1 MKKSYLFPMTLSFL
15 MLLSGCDK
23 RMTENDVRASIAPY
37 ESQIA
42 EMNSEMFDIR
52 ARNGD
57 LRQELKEK
65 DEIIESLENV
75 SEAYDAYKE
84 EMSPYQGLADAE
96 AEARRI
102 EAESIAEKEKKEKEE
117 SLAAEKA
124 AAEAKEKL
132 GYDTG
137 ITYDQ
142 LARNPEN
149 YKGEKIKFTGK
160 VLQVMESDYK
170 VEIRLATSKGY
181 NDVIYCT
188 YSPNIVSSRVL
199 EDDRITVYGTSSGT
213 ITYQSTLGGK
223 ITIPG
228 MHVDKI
234 EQN

>member
-1 MKKSYLFPMTLSFL
+1 MKKIVLFPLLLSFP

-37 ESQIA
+37 EKQIA
-42 EMNSEMFDIR
+42 DLQSEI
-52 ARNGD
+52 GD
-57 LRQELKEK
+57 LKKESKEK
-65 DEIIESLENV
+65 DAVIESLENV
-75 SEAYDAYKE
+75 SEAYDIYKE
-84 EMSPYQGLADAE
+84 EMAPYQGLAEAE

>member
-37 ESQIA
+37 EKQIA
-42 EMNSEMFDIR
+42 DLQSEI
-52 ARNGD
+52 GD
-57 LRQELKEK
+57 LKKESKEK
-65 DEIIESLENV
+65 DAVIESLENV
-75 SEAYDAYKE
+75 SEAYDVYKE
-84 EMSPYQGLADAE
+84 EMAPYQGLAEAE

>member
-1 MKKSYLFPMTLSFL
+1 MKKSILIPLILSVPII
-15 MLLSGCDK
+15 LSGCDK

>member
-1 MKKSYLFPMTLSFL
+1 MKKSILIPLILSVPII
-15 MLLSGCDK
+15 LSGCDK
-23 RMTENDVRASIAPY
+23 RMTESDVRASIAPY
-37 ESQIA
+37 ERQIA
-42 EMNSEMFDIR
+42 DLQSEI
-52 ARNGD
+52 GD
-57 LRQELKEK
+57 LKKESKEK
-65 DEIIESLENV
+65 DAVIESLENV

-84 EMSPYQGLADAE
+84 EMAPYQGLAEAE